1 MEQTSA
7 DFNLNE
13 LGRVESGF
21 ACLGQSGPGG
31 ATETLAAAARHPAS
45 SLRLWGRVPASYGQ
59 TVVTLRSLM
68 FRSSGVSVMR

>member
-31 ATETLAAAARHPAS
+31 ATETLAASARTPLMDTQHP
-45 SLRLWGRVPASYGQ
+45 PYG
-59 TVVTLRSLM
+59 
-68 FRSSGVSVMR
+68 SGAGCLHPTGKL